1 LPLRVKLTWT
11 RESFRTG
18 TATAGLNAGIAR
30 RNELKPIAN
39 MDENLMTIETLQEK
53 LNKNERVFILDVR
66 PQHERAEWR
75 IAESAH
81 VDAYKSLRAGDETA
95 LDMVEVPPDATVVTV
110 CAAGRTSLLAAEL
123 LEKKGIHALSLA
135 GGMKAWNYAWNSAE
149 VSLPSGVRVIQ
160 VRRSAKGI
168 LSYVLGSQNEAVV
181 IDAALDPKIYLDI
194 ASKNGWTIKYAVDTH
209 IHADYVSRT
218 GDLAKASGA
227 KHALI
232 DKAKVDFEFV
242 SFSHGDKIKFGNAA
256 LEVIHTPG
264 HTWEST
270 SFKLD
275 DDAIITGDTLFIDS
289 VGRPDLKA
297 DPHETSE
304 RAKSLFHSVNKL
316 LTLKESVLVLPGHTA
331 DAVPFDSKLVGER
344 ISSVR
349 KKIQLSTMTEAQF
362 IEHVLSKVPPTPP
375 NYLTIA
381 GLNKQGAYNGHDLS
395 ELEAGGNH
403 CAIA

>member
-1 LPLRVKLTWT
+1 MDKSIFRQGVPLK
-11 RESFRTG
+11 
-18 TATAGLNAGIAR
+18 A
-30 RNELKPIAN
+30 IAN
-39 MDENLMTIETLQEK
+39 MDGNLMTIEALQEK
-53 LNKNERVFILDVR
+53 LNKKERLFILDVR
-66 PQHERAEWR
+66 PQHQREEWR

-95 LDMVEVPPDATVVTV
+95 LDTVEVPPDATVVAV

-123 LEKKGIHALSLA
+123 LQKKGIPAFSLA

-149 VSLPSGVRVIQ
+149 ISLPDGVRVIQ

-168 LSYVLGSQNEAVV
+168 LSYVLGSEDEAVV

-194 ASKNGWTIKYAVDTH
+194 ARKNGWTIKYALDTH

-227 KHALI
+227 KHGLI
-232 DKAKVDFEFV
+232 DKAQVDFEFF
-242 SFSHGDKIKFGNAA
+242 SFSHGDRIRFGKAA

-289 VGRPDLKA
+289 IGRPDLKA
-297 DPHETSE
+297 DAQEAAE
-304 RAKSLFHSVNKL
+304 RAKKLFHSVKAL
-316 LTLKESVLVLPGHTA
+316 LALKGSILVLPAHTA
-331 DAVPFDSKLVGER
+331 EAVPFDNKLVAER
-344 ISSVR
+344 ISQVR
-349 KKIQLSTMTEAQF
+349 ENVQVTAMTEAQF
-362 IEHVLSKVPPTPP
+362 VDHVLSKVPPTPP

-381 GLNKQGAYNGHDLS
+381 GLNKKGSYEGQDLP

-403 CAIA
+403 CAIG